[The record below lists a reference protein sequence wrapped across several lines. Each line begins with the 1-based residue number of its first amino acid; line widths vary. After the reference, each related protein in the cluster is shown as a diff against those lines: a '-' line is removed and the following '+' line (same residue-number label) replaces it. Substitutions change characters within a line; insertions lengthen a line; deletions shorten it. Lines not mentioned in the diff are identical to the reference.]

1 MAGRWRSRRNSKTA
15 GGWPWP
21 AAPLGVR
28 STAPPYWP
36 RNWPRALSNPDE
48 PSYRRLRTGRAFP
61 EESALSNE
69 TLTAQGTLEL
79 GLAGDGALRWAVA
92 DITDVMEEVRDRF
105 DLWPVPAAALGRCL
119 AGAALLQR
127 LSTKTPS
134 RLVLEVRGDGPIL
147 RVLAEAD
154 DAGNLRGL
162 VGDGRVQVPDWPGGK
177 LGVGRA
183 VGRGY
188 LRVLR
193 EYERGN
199 SYHSQVEL
207 VSGEIGEDV
216 AHYLAQ
222 SEQARSA
229 VLRGVLGKPSGVAA
243 AGGMVVEVL
252 PGAPEE
258 TIARLESNIAGI
270 RGVSHLLEEGGA
282 EHVVEQVLAGFDRE
296 GKEVR
301 PLRYR
306 CRCSREKLLNHLTLL
321 PAEDRDYLKADDG
334 AIEADCA
341 FCGTRYRYP
350 PEELT

>member
-1 MAGRWRSRRNSKTA
+1 ME
-15 GGWPWP
+15 
-21 AAPLGVR
+21 L
-28 STAPPYWP
+28 
-36 RNWPRALSNPDE
+36 
-48 PSYRRLRTGRAFP
+48 
-61 EESALSNE
+61 NE
-69 TLTAQGTLEL
+69 TPITTQGTLEL
-79 GLAGDGALRWAVA
+79 GMAGNGALRWAVA

-134 RLVLEVRGDGPIL
+134 RLMLEVRGDGPIL

-154 DAGNLRGL
+154 DEGNLRGL

-183 VGRGY
+183 VGKGY

-216 AHYLAQ
+216 AYYLAQ
-222 SEQARSA
+222 SEQTKSA
-229 VLRGVLGKPSGVAA
+229 VLLGVLGKPSGVAA

-258 TIARLESNIAGI
+258 TVARLESNIAAI

-282 EHVVEQVLAGFDRE
+282 EHVVEQVLAGFDRDV
-296 GKEVR
+296 KEVR

-306 CRCSREKLLNHLTLL
+306 CRCSRERLLNHLTLL
-321 PAEDRDYLKADDG
+321 PAEDRDYLRADDG

-341 FCGTRYRYP
+341 FCGTRYRYT
-350 PEELT
+350 PEDLT

>member
-1 MAGRWRSRRNSKTA
+1 MN
-15 GGWPWP
+15 
-21 AAPLGVR
+21 
-28 STAPPYWP
+28 
-36 RNWPRALSNPDE
+36 E
-48 PSYRRLRTGRAFP
+48 PTS
-61 EESALSNE
+61 S
-69 TLTAQGTLEL
+69 AQGTLEL
-79 GLAGDGALRWAVA
+79 GMAGNGAFRWAVA
-92 DITDVMEEVRDRF
+92 DITGVMAEVRDRF

-127 LSTKTPS
+127 LATKTPS
-134 RLVLEVRGDGPIL
+134 RLMLEVRGNGPLL

-154 DAGNLRGL
+154 DEGNLRGM
-162 VGDGRVQVPDWPGGK
+162 VGDGRVQVPDWPNGK

-183 VGRGY
+183 VGKGY

-199 SYHSQVEL
+199 SYQSQVEL

-216 AHYLAQ
+216 AFYLSQ
-222 SEQARSA
+222 SEQRQSA
-229 VLRGVLGKPSGVAA
+229 VLLGVLGKPSGVAA

-258 TIARLESNIAGI
+258 AVARLENNIAGI

-282 EHVVEQVLAGFDRE
+282 EHVLEQVLAGFDRE
-296 GKEVR
+296 TKEVR

-306 CRCSREKLLNHLTLL
+306 CRCSRERLRHHLILLST
-321 PAEDRDYLKADDG
+321 EDRDYLRDDEG

-341 FCGTRYRYP
+341 FCGSRYRFT
-350 PEELT
+350 PEDLV

>member
-1 MAGRWRSRRNSKTA
+1 MA
-15 GGWPWP
+15 
-21 AAPLGVR
+21 L
-28 STAPPYWP
+28 
-36 RNWPRALSNPDE
+36 
-48 PSYRRLRTGRAFP
+48 
-61 EESALSNE
+61 NE
-69 TLTAQGTLEL
+69 TPIAAEGRLEL
-79 GLAGDGALRWAVA
+79 GMAGNGAFRWAVA

-134 RLVLEVRGDGPIL
+134 RLMLEVRGDGPLL

-154 DAGNLRGL
+154 DEGNLRGM

-183 VGRGY
+183 VGKGY

-199 SYHSQVEL
+199 SYQSQVEL

-216 AHYLAQ
+216 AYYLSQ
-222 SEQARSA
+222 SEQTQSA
-229 VLRGVLGKPSGVAA
+229 VLLGVLGKPSGVAA

-252 PGAPEE
+252 PEAPEE
-258 TIARLESNIAGI
+258 TVARLESNIAGI

-282 EHVVEQVLAGFDRE
+282 EHVVEQVLAGFERE
-296 GKEVR
+296 TKEVR

-306 CRCSREKLLNHLTLL
+306 CRCSRERLHRHLVLLS
-321 PAEDRDYLKADDG
+321 AEDRDYLKDDEG
-334 AIEADCA
+334 SIEADCA
-341 FCGTRYRYP
+341 FCGTRYRFT
-350 PEELT
+350 PEELV